1 MKTAH
6 FLVARAQNQR
16 GAALV
21 VSLVLLAVVTLIG
34 VTGMQNSTS
43 ALKMATAAQ
52 DHATAFAAAE
62 AALIQVEQQL
72 AMLPPDREKLL
83 STCTGAG
90 CYSKTCNA
98 GLCFQGAFINV
109 DSEFDCKVSDPTG
122 TIQAIDFWSDST
134 LNIWK
139 TASRYKKIK
148 IERLDAEV
156 KYITEFLCYVKR
168 DAITPFSGAAGEKN
182 NGAPLFRIT
191 TLAEGNGL
199 RGRVMLQSTY
209 KVLAGH

>member
-1 MKTAH
+1 MSVH
-6 FLVARAQNQR
+6 SLNIIFLPRQR

-34 VTGMQNSTS
+34 VTGMQHSTTE
-43 ALKMATAAQ
+43 LKMATAAQ

-62 AALIQVEQQL
+62 AALVQVEQQL
-72 AMLPPDREKLL
+72 ALSPPDREKLL

-90 CYSKTCNA
+90 CFNKTCNG
-98 GLCFQGAFINV
+98 GLCFQGSFINV

-122 TIQAIDFWSDST
+122 KIAVIDFWSDST

-139 TASRYKKIK
+139 TATRYKKIK
-148 IERLDAEV
+148 IDRLEADV

-168 DAITPFSGAAGEKN
+168 DATTPFSGNTGEKN

-191 TLAEGNGL
+191 AFAEGNGL

>member
-1 MKTAH
+1 MKFVPHKLKTAQH
-6 FLVARAQNQR
+6 QK

-34 VTGMQNSTS
+34 VTGMQNST
-43 ALKMATAAQ
+43 AELKMATAAQ

-62 AALIQVEQQL
+62 AAMVQVEQQL
-72 AMLPPDREKLL
+72 ATLPPDREKLL
-83 STCTGAG
+83 STCTGVG
-90 CYSKTCNA
+90 CFNKTCSQ
-98 GLCFQGAFINV
+98 GLCFQGAYINV

-122 TIQAIDFWSDST
+122 KIKAIDFWSDST

-139 TASRYKKIK
+139 TSTRYKTIK
-148 IERLDAEV
+148 IERLDANV

-168 DAITPFSGAAGEKN
+168 DSVTPFSGAAGEKN

>member
-1 MKTAH
+1 MKCK
-6 FLVARAQNQR
+6 FSPDNLMPKQQ

-34 VTGMQNSTS
+34 VTGMQASTS
-43 ALKMATAAQ
+43 ELKMATAAQ

-62 AALIQVEQQL
+62 AALTQVEEQL
-72 AMLPPDREKLL
+72 ALAPPDREKLL
-83 STCTGAG
+83 STCTGTG
-90 CYSKTCNA
+90 CFSKTCN
-98 GLCFQGAFINV
+98 GGVCFQGSFKNV
-109 DSEFDCKVSDPTG
+109 DSEFDCKVADPTG
-122 TIQAIDFWSDST
+122 VVQAIDFWSDTT

-139 TASRYKKIK
+139 TSSRYKSIK

-191 TLAEGNGL
+191 AFAQGNGL
-199 RGRVMLQSTY
+199 RGKVMLQSTY

>member
-1 MKTAH
+1 MIVQTTEFKSM
-6 FLVARAQNQR
+6 RAQQ

-43 ALKMATAAQ
+43 ELKMATAAQ

-62 AALIQVEQQL
+62 AALTQVEQQL
-72 AMLPPDREKLL
+72 ALSPPDREKLL
-83 STCTGAG
+83 STCTGTG
-90 CYSKTCNA
+90 CFNKTCNG
-98 GLCFQGAFINV
+98 GLCFQGTYINV

-122 TIQAIDFWSDST
+122 KIASIDFWSDST

-148 IERLDAEV
+148 IDRLDADV

-168 DAITPFSGAAGEKN
+168 DAVTPFSGAAGEKN
-182 NGAPLFRIT
+182 NGAPLYRIT
-191 TLAEGNGL
+191 AFAEGNGL